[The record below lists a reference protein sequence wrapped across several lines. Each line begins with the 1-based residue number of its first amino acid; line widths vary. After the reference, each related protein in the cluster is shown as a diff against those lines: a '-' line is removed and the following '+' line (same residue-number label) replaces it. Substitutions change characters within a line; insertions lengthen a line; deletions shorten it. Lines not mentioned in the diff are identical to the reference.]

1 MRVER
6 LLNLKIIRWERDN
19 QKENIR
25 MLFVFSIR
33 LNGRV
38 AICTPFGGTV
48 PHFDLLYPTKIC
60 TPRVRILVP
69 HLNLFHFKLLMN
81 HLLAELRKTACRSL
95 SYFLEM

>member
-33 LNGRV
+33 LNGFPR
-38 AICTPFGGTV
+38 PFSETQRFSEDSETLSPFTV
-48 PHFDLLYPTKIC
+48 PGNSKRFSIKYIGNA
-60 TPRVRILVP
+60 II
-69 HLNLFHFKLLMN
+69 F
-81 HLLAELRKTACRSL
+81 
-95 SYFLEM
+95 